1 MDESFCGLHPVLYY
15 PICHVPVGAPERR
28 SVGAACSGST
38 RQCRG
43 QACASAGG
51 MQRAPRASPASATPD
66 SLYAKL
72 LRLSKDEDDR
82 FDVYDCASRV
92 ARCIVAFYWLL
103 LRFPLSFC
111 WFMVRYNLLWEGK
124 TVSAVTFA
132 CFPIYPFA
140 AFTMVL
146 AKRLL
151 GLDGGY
157 VPAKG

>member
-1 MDESFCGLHPVLYY
+1 MPRACRGARAEVGRCGLQRKYE
-15 PICHVPVGAPERR
+15 AM
-28 SVGAACSGST
+28 SGPGL
-38 RQCRG
+38 RLRG
-43 QACASAGG
+43 GNAEGTTSFAGIG
-51 MQRAPRASPASATPD
+51 DPD

>member
-1 MDESFCGLHPVLYY
+1 MHAAAADVVARGGPCATGPGLRLRGGNAEGPKSFAG
-15 PICHVPVGAPERR
+15 VGE
-28 SVGAACSGST
+28 
-38 RQCRG
+38 
-43 QACASAGG
+43 
-51 MQRAPRASPASATPD
+51 PD
-66 SLYAKL
+66 SLYSKL

-92 ARCIVAFYWLL
+92 ARCIVTFYWLL

-111 WFMVRYNLLWEGK
+111 WFMVRYNLVWEGK
-124 TVSAVTFA
+124 AISAMTAVY
-132 CFPIYPFA
+132 FPVYPLASF
-140 AFTMVL
+140 MLVL